1 MISFSLYID
10 TLIWSYLAMEIA
22 QFGYLG
28 GIGYRM
34 GAKGDTRYSGLALRT
49 PLYTAIIT
57 QTNIKPI
64 NYSQIINQTVRC
76 MWIICAYPCA

>member
-34 GAKGDTRYSGLALRT
+34 GAKGDTICSGLALRT

-76 MWIICAYPCA
+76 MCIICG

>member
-10 TLIWSYLAMEIA
+10 TLIWAYLDSQIA

-28 GIGYRM
+28 GMGYRM

-57 QTNIKPI
+57 QTNIKHF
-64 NYSQIINQTVRC
+64 YLSQIINQTVRC
-76 MWIICAYPCA
+76 MWTICAYPCA